1 MNTLYGAA
9 GREVGSRAEGIAR
22 GRRKRRQKCLGQQPS
37 SITWQRLYSK
47 HEEKHIAALWRTH
60 GPATVSSSR
69 SWAAI
74 FTLTVCFNLTAS
86 ILWRCLEGHMCIFVM
101 ISLDIFTGREVWLRT
116 QSTAKC
122 YDDAHLLF
130 NHVNNKTQWILD
142 GSEAVNKL

>member
-1 MNTLYGAA
+1 MNTLYVAA

-47 HEEKHIAALWRTH
+47 HEEKHIAALWRAH
-60 GPATVSSSR
+60 GPATVSPSR

-74 FTLTVCFNLTAS
+74 FTLAVCFNLAAS

-101 ISLDIFTGREVWLRT
+101 ISLDIFTGRGVS
-116 QSTAKC
+116 QSTPKC

-130 NHVNNKTQWILD
+130 NHANNKTQWNLD
-142 GSEAVNKL
+142 GSEPVCKL